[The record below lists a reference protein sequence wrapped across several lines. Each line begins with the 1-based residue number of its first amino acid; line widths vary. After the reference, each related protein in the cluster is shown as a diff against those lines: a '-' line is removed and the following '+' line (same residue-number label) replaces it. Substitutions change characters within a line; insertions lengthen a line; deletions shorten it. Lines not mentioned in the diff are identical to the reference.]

1 MAKLVV
7 LSEGLIGRSHELTA
21 ERTTVGRVEDN
32 TFQIAEASVSSHH
45 CEILLQGSEIKVK
58 DLNSTNGTYING
70 QQITEA
76 VLKPDQVL
84 RLGKV
89 DLKLEG
95 EGAAPSPGKKPIEQ
109 TLVVPRGVS
118 LDKLEHGPKAIGFD
132 TAAKG
137 FAKKDNRT
145 NKLFVAAVVVVVIG
159 ILAVI
164 AWLIISGGNA
174 APPPGRR

>member
-7 LSEGLIGRSHELTA
+7 LSEGLTGRSHELTA

-32 TFQIAEASVSSHH
+32 TFQLAEPSVSSHH
-45 CEILLQGSEIKVK
+45 CEILQQGGEIKIK
-58 DLNSTNGTYING
+58 DLNSTNGTYIEG
-70 QQITEA
+70 KQITEG
-76 VLKPDQVL
+76 VLKPGQTL

-95 EGAAPSPGKKPIEQ
+95 ESAAPAAGKKSIEQ

-118 LDKLEHGPKAIGFD
+118 LDQLEQGPKASGFD

-145 NKLFVAAVVVVVIG
+145 NKLFIGVVILVVVG

-164 AWLIISGGNA
+164 AWLIISGGTSGA
-174 APPPGRR
+174 APSRR

>member
-7 LSEGLIGRSHELTA
+7 LSEGLTGRSHELTA

-32 TFQIAEASVSSHH
+32 TFQLAEASVSSHH
-45 CEILLQGSEIKVK
+45 CEILQQGGEIKIK
-58 DLNSTNGTYING
+58 DLNSTNGTFIDG
-70 QQITEA
+70 KQISEGI
-76 VLKPDQVL
+76 LKPGQTL

-89 DLKLEG
+89 DIRLEG
-95 EGAAPSPGKKPIEQ
+95 ETAAPAPGKKAIEQ

-118 LDKLEHGPKAIGFD
+118 LDQLEQGPKAAGFD

-137 FAKKDNRT
+137 FAKKDNRS
-145 NKLFVAAVVVVVIG
+145 NKLFIGVVILVVVG

-164 AWLIISGGNA
+164 AWLIIGAPSSGT
-174 APPPGRR
+174 PGGR